1 VPAGGGRGSIEALLD
16 DLLTRLEA
24 GQVLALGGLLVA
36 RLLPVTFVAP
46 FFGGPLVPAPV
57 KIAVAVALA
66 VLLYP
71 AARVSLGG
79 PLPEGSLLYVGLLLK
94 ELLVGF
100 AIAFVATLVFRAV
113 EMAGQAVDVLRG
125 ANLATALAPELGER
139 VSVLADF
146 WVQTLVVLFLA
157 QGGHRVFLVAFA
169 HSYAVLP
176 VGSIPEPALGL
187 WPATEWILV
196 LTGHLLAV
204 ALALAAPALSAL
216 FLADVVLGLMARVAP
231 QIQVFFLGMP
241 LKALLAVAVV
251 FLAVEVLLAAFQGG
265 LEQMLGDVRRFLEL
279 LR

>member
-1 VPAGGGRGSIEALLD
+1 M
-16 DLLTRLEA
+16 
-24 GQVLALGGLLVA
+24 LALGGLLVA

-66 VLLYP
+66 VLLFP
-71 AARVSLGG
+71 SARASLGG
-79 PLPEGSLLYVGLLLK
+79 PLPEGSLLYVGLLFK

-100 AIAFVATLVFRAV
+100 AIAFVTSLVFRAA

-139 VSVLADF
+139 VSVFADF

-157 QGGHRVFLVAFA
+157 LGGHRVFLVAFA

-176 VGSIPEPALGL
+176 LAAFPEPALGL
-187 WPATEWILV
+187 WPATEWILS
-196 LTGHLLAV
+196 LTGNLLAV
-204 ALALAAPALSAL
+204 ALALAAPALAAL

-241 LKALLAVAVV
+241 LKALLAVAMV
-251 FLAVEVLLAAFQGG
+251 FLAAEALLVALQGG
-265 LEQMLGDVRRFLEL
+265 LGQMLGDLGRFLEL